1 MFQVRTQNIQYYCRQ
16 FWSSHF
22 DFGVLGY
29 SGTRLLVTRHN
40 SNNFYVSYSLDI
52 CVVNDKIL
60 KLEIDFCSNWAGPVE
75 LDSYKS
81 SEIEA

>member
-1 MFQVRTQNIQYYCRQ
+1 M
-16 FWSSHF
+16 
-22 DFGVLGY
+22 
-29 SGTRLLVTRHN
+29 LVTRHN

-81 SEIEA
+81 SEIEAYESVIGSNSSGSTLFPKFG